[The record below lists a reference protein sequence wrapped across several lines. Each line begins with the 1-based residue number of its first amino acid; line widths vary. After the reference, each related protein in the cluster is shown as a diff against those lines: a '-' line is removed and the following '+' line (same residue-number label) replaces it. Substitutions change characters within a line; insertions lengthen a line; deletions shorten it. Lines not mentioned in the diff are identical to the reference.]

1 MQQCFYVPGRVG
13 IIDTC
18 QVREGDT
25 VLRVFGAYKDAVT
38 YADELTAE
46 QKLPLDIDY
55 DVFEREVY

>member
-1 MQQCFYVPGRVG
+1 MDKVFIVVERLAY
-13 IIDTC
+13 
-18 QVREGDT
+18 EGDT
-25 VLRVFGAYKDAVT
+25 VMRVFANYSDAVA